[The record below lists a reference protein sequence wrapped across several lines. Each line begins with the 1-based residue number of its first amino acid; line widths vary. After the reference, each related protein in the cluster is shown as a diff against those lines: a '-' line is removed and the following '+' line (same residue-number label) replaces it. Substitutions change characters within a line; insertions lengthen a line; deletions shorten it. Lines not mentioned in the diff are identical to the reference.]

1 MGKYFVYAIAAIFL
15 APVAYSVIMAFIPE
29 KTASMV
35 AINSDKSVKT
45 PQKMYEKCAACHGAN
60 GDGSDGYPSLNTLGA
75 QALYEKMVAFQ
86 NGSSGST
93 NQAIMKA
100 QLEGMSND
108 DIVSLSKHIS
118 TFKPNEKMKK
128 KDDFYKEKKIEEELD
143 TTSVSS

>member
-1 MGKYFVYAIAAIFL
+1 M
-15 APVAYSVIMAFIPE
+15 APVAYSIVVAFIPE
-29 KTASMV
+29 NRASMV
-35 AINSDKSVKT
+35 AMNSDKTVKT

-60 GDGSDGYPSLNTLGA
+60 GDGSDGYPSLNA
-75 QALYEKMVAFQ
+75 QGSQVLYDKMVAFQ

-108 DIVSLSKHIS
+108 DMLSLSTYIS
-118 TFKPNEKMKK
+118 KFKPNEKMNK
-128 KDDFYKEKKIEEELD
+128 KDNFYKEKKREQELD